1 MEGKRINIYRS
12 FPIHSI
18 PPQSRQKISQFLG
31 DLYRRLEEASR
42 RPDEWDHYLQ
52 VFRRFEA
59 ALGALLVWVGARKSC
74 FPVWDYRHG
83 EVCQFIR
90 LLNNISGEMR
100 NSLHSVESLA
110 FLALQYRSAS
120 GSTSDCYMITRES
133 SQVLNQGH
141 EWVINDAI
149 IGAELE
155 LSPANIRDFANSSTR
170 LPNAFII
177 FEKRT
182 NASLFVELFS
192 RLSKEEWDEFVAVC
206 DDRVELWNMVTK
218 AFDLPCAVAGR
229 WEVKQKMPSRL

>member
-1 MEGKRINIYRS
+1 
-12 FPIHSI
+12 
-18 PPQSRQKISQFLG
+18 
-31 DLYRRLEEASR
+31 
-42 RPDEWDHYLQ
+42 
-52 VFRRFEA
+52 
-59 ALGALLVWVGARKSC
+59 
-74 FPVWDYRHG
+74 
-83 EVCQFIR
+83 
-90 LLNNISGEMR
+90 
-100 NSLHSVESLA
+100 
-110 FLALQYRSAS
+110 
-120 GSTSDCYMITRES
+120 MITRES